1 VGRVSDLLDA
11 AVRRW
16 AEAAALLAGAG
27 RAPAAVLSWLGPAW
41 SGPAARAYDDWA
53 SLFEQATRRTSGA
66 LRDSADSIRLHAE
79 QWPRLR
85 LDIDFDCVDSGSR
98 AIAAVPLPGARA
110 GPGGGPGGG
119 GGETGGGKSDG
130 DDQQKGGREPDNDGE
145 PAGRDRQGDGERRPE
160 PAREEERA
168 PDPPP
173 PPPGPEHISAPEP
186 ARGGDNVDSWI
197 RQAVAIL
204 REHGY
209 RPEQINPE
217 AIETIVRHESSGD
230 PSAVNNWDGNAARG
244 TPSMGLMQTIEPT
257 FDRWH
262 LPGHGEILDPVDN
275 IVAGVRY
282 AVARYGSVSLVP
294 GVLSLAAGKAYRGY

>member
-1 VGRVSDLLDA
+1 MSDLLDA

-16 AEAAALLAGAG
+16 AEAAVLLAGAG

-53 SLFEQATRRTSGA
+53 NLFEQATRRTSGA
-66 LRDSADSIRLHAE
+66 LQDSADSIRLHAE
-79 QWPRLR
+79 HWPRLR
-85 LDIDFDCVDSGSR
+85 LAIDFDCVDSGSR
-98 AIAAVPLPGARA
+98 AITAVPLPRARA
-110 GPGGGPGGG
+110 
-119 GGETGGGKSDG
+119 TV
-130 DDQQKGGREPDNDGE
+130 
-145 PAGRDRQGDGERRPE
+145 PE
-160 PAREEERA
+160 PRREEEHMTGN
-168 PDPPP
+168 PPP
-173 PPPGPEHISAPEP
+173 PALGQPPAGDPGSP
-186 ARGGDNVDSWI
+186 ARAVDNMDSWI
-197 RQAVAIL
+197 QQAVAIL

-209 RPEQINPE
+209 RPEQIDPQ
-217 AIETIVRHESSGD
+217 AIETIIQHESSGD
-230 PSAVNNWDGNAARG
+230 PSAVNNWDANAARG

-262 LPGHGEILDPVDN
+262 LPGHDEILDPVDN

>member
-1 VGRVSDLLDA
+1 MSDLLDA

-66 LRDSADSIRLHAE
+66 LQDSADSIRLHAE
-79 QWPRLR
+79 HWPRLR
-85 LDIDFDCVDSGSR
+85 LAIDFDCVDSGSR
-98 AIAAVPLPGARA
+98 AITAVPLPGARA
-110 GPGGGPGGG
+110 GPGGPV
-119 GGETGGGKSDG
+119 GEPV
-130 DDQQKGGREPDNDGE
+130 GGREPASGGGPND
-145 PAGRDRQGDGERRPE
+145 AGGDGDGGGLNRGGDPE
-160 PAREEERA
+160 PEPRLEE
-168 PDPPP
+168 DHISGNPPP
-173 PPPGPEHISAPEP
+173 PAPGQPPAGDPGPP
-186 ARGGDNVDSWI
+186 ARAGDNVDSWI
-197 RQAVAIL
+197 QQAVAIL

-209 RPEQINPE
+209 RPEQIDPD
-217 AIETIVRHESSGD
+217 AIETIIRHESSGD
-230 PSAVNNWDGNAARG
+230 PSAVNNWDANAARG

-282 AVARYGSVSLVP
+282 AVARYGSTSLVP

>member
-27 RAPAAVLSWLGPAW
+27 RAPVAVLSWLGPAW

-66 LRDSADSIRLHAE
+66 LLDSADSIRQHAE
-79 QWPRLR
+79 HWPRLR
-85 LDIDFDCVDSGSR
+85 LEIDFDCVDSGSR
-98 AIAAVPLPGARA
+98 AITAVPLPGPRA
-110 GPGGGPGGG
+110 GPGGGSGDPGGRPEPESSSGPDGGDEPGRGEEPDG
-119 GGETGGGKSDG
+119 GGEH
-130 DDQQKGGREPDNDGE
+130 
-145 PAGRDRQGDGERRPE
+145 RPE
-160 PAREEERA
+160 PRREDERA

-173 PPPGPEHISAPEP
+173 APVPEHAPASESAR
-186 ARGGDNVDSWI
+186 AGNSVDSWI
-197 RQAVAIL
+197 QQAVAIL

-209 RPEQINPE
+209 RPEQIDPE
-217 AIETIVRHESSGD
+217 AIETIIRHESSGD
-230 PSAVNNWDGNAARG
+230 PAAVNNWDSNAARG
-244 TPSMGLMQTIEPT
+244 TPSMGLMQTIGPT

-262 LPGHGEILDPVDN
+262 LPGHGQILDPVDN